1 MADASGKIDLTIPA
15 SVLAQVKSQISK
27 FEDDDIVNLQVSGDQ
42 IQFNLVEVEI
52 KARLLEGSYPQY
64 RQLLPQHFEHSVV
77 LDRRELIA
85 SLERVAVIAERKNN
99 IIKFDFQ
106 QNKLQLEVN
115 TADVGRGNES
125 LATQSQGEGI
135 VIAFNVR
142 YIIEALRNTVS
153 SEVIF
158 EMNTPDSP
166 VLIKP
171 LGGTAVTHLVMPVQ
185 IRD

>member
-1 MADASGKIDLTIPA
+1 
-15 SVLAQVKSQISK
+15 
-27 FEDDDIVNLQVSGDQ
+27 
-42 IQFNLVEVEI
+42 
-52 KARLLEGSYPQY
+52 LLEGSYPNYQ
-64 RQLLPQHFEHSVV
+64 QLLPKNSKHSVV
-77 LDRRELIA
+77 LDRRELIF

-106 QNKLQLEVN
+106 QNKLQLEAAA
-115 TADVGRGNES
+115 TDVGQGSES
-125 LATQSQGEGI
+125 LATQSQGDGI

-142 YIIEALRNTVS
+142 YIIEALRNTAS

-171 LGGTAVTHLVMPVQ
+171 LGGASVTHLVMPVQ